1 MTSILSLGRAIAP
14 SLVKTVGLSA
24 LAGAA
29 SEGVSQI
36 VKKISG
42 KGQVGGFLIPQ
53 NKINQLIQYKDWLT
67 DAQKNQIV
75 SALQTG
81 GQVVVKPTKAQSG
94 GFLGTLLSSIGVPL
108 AIEATKKITGN
119 GAPRMGKS
127 TFFHN
132 QEVKREEKEL
142 QE

>member
-1 MTSILSLGRAIAP
+1 MTSIPSLGRAIAP
-14 SLVKTVGLSA
+14 SLAKTVGLSA

-36 VKKISG
+36 FKKISG

-53 NKINQLIQYKDWLT
+53 NKVNQLIQYKDWLT
-67 DAQKNQIV
+67 DAQKKQIV

-94 GFLGTLLSSIGVPL
+94 GFLGTLLASIGVPL
-108 AIEATKKITGN
+108 AIEAIKKITGN
-119 GAPRMGKS
+119 GAPRMGIS
-127 TFFHN
+127 AS
-132 QEVKREEKEL
+132 L
-142 QE
+142 P